1 METSSLKKKTIK
13 GISWSMVD
21 IFANQGFQFLIQI
34 ILARLLLPQDFGVI
48 GMITVFIAISNIVI
62 DSGLSNALIREKEVT
77 QEEYSTI
84 FYSNLVLAVV
94 TYIVILFSANP
105 ISVFFKEPQLIPLL
119 RVLAIV
125 LIINSFGL
133 VQRTMLVKKVEFKLQ
148 TRISI
153 ISNLFSGILS
163 ISSACFGFGIW
174 SLVIR
179 VMSLQFM
186 QSFLLCLYNKWMPSF
201 VFKIDSFKKF
211 FSFGWKLLISGLIDT
226 LYQNLYYVIIGRLFS
241 AVELGYY
248 TNAQKLRDVASTSIT
263 TSVQKVSYPVLC
275 SIQDESE
282 LLRAGYRKI
291 IRSSVFVT
299 FPIMIGLAV
308 IANPLFN
315 ILFRENW
322 ISSIPYFQILCL
334 AGMFYP
340 LHAINLN
347 ILQVK
352 GRSDLFLSLEIIK
365 KAIGVASIV
374 IVLVLNLGIMGL
386 LWAAVINSIIAYFIN
401 SYFSAEL
408 VNYSTIEQIKDILP
422 ILINASVM
430 GVIVYFLQII
440 FPNSNMIK
448 LAAQIIA
455 GIIIYSGLSRLAK
468 LEEFNDV
475 SNLIRSIF
483 IKNKI

>member
-1 METSSLKKKTIK
+1 M
-13 GISWSMVD
+13 
-21 IFANQGFQFLIQI
+21 
-34 ILARLLLPQDFGVI
+34 
-48 GMITVFIAISNIVI
+48 
-62 DSGLSNALIREKEVT
+62 
-77 QEEYSTI
+77 
-84 FYSNLVLAVV
+84 
-94 TYIVILFSANP
+94 
-105 ISVFFKEPQLIPLL
+105 
-119 RVLAIV
+119 
-125 LIINSFGL
+125 
-133 VQRTMLVKKVEFKLQ
+133 
-148 TRISI
+148 
-153 ISNLFSGILS
+153 S

-226 LYQNLYYVIIGRLFS
+226 LYQKLYYVIIVRLFS